1 MSRCQPQL
9 IAVSYS
15 FRKICKS
22 LHKLRQFAEMSV
34 RVQLAVYDLSRGM
47 AMAMSQQILGQ
58 RIDGI
63 WHTGIVVF
71 DYEYYFGGGIQVS
84 PWGVFAMQNG
94 MQPSQLLDMGMTTK
108 SKEELEN
115 YLRTIQSRFTAMTY
129 DLINNN
135 CNNFSDVV
143 CNFLTGHGIPT
154 HIVDLPRIVFSTPG
168 GAMLRPMIEGMQNNI
183 RQQHSHTLDP
193 FGNTSQPNGQRFEA
207 DLSNAVRGVVMNTMQ
222 QQQAQAVAA
231 PPAKAKLDELP
242 LLSQDAGTLTT
253 MEKMLHNLVGTDGEK
268 GSALSEAEHETLRQ
282 IVRKLQMSIAM
293 GKNEASNE
301 SKPSAAERT
310 SSDPFAVEEYMLLEK
325 LLAEQPKAHSAA
337 LFILRLMFLHDRVS
351 DYSSIGIVKRLT
363 SRLLSRGDLQRF
375 SSVPSHVMALCAI
388 SNLLSHE
395 KGLSAL
401 YMPAGSESSATAT
414 VDDAVINDLVDVVL
428 TGLGHERAE
437 VRQMS
442 TALAYNLTLAC
453 TKDFRPSGPW
463 SGGNADEL
471 NPHAMR
477 LLCSCLEG
485 VSTEKDAVVRKRRLA
500 IACRIGRT
508 FGNAASSLMNDLG
521 FSDGLQVLKSDAD
534 IKPEVSTDEKAM
546 IGELLHYCL

>member
-1 MSRCQPQL
+1 
-9 IAVSYS
+9 
-15 FRKICKS
+15 
-22 LHKLRQFAEMSV
+22 MSV